1 MRLQPYIRI
10 IYKVLR
16 WMLVAVMLVITA
28 LSLLTGCAEKTQ
40 IELQPTESPTL
51 SYNGGS
57 ASYPASFDNFAELF
71 AASDMV
77 ALGVIDRVVEVIPQK
92 GSLLFTRFAFKTERI
107 YKGGEAGEIV
117 LSITGA
123 PDMPGSD
130 LPEDPLFYPGEK
142 WLLFLHEFDE
152 GLYYD
157 LGPWG
162 RYKIIDGKVYS
173 MNRLADIS
181 WYMQPEL
188 DYAGVAE
195 DEFYADLTETLNGV
209 HLTVFDSNKHPDRS
223 LRFMASITQ
232 TLYPTLWTGEYSP
245 AEVTYSVVRVE
256 DEDSGSEIPLP
267 DGMEVSVSPD
277 RFQAEPRQEYRSTMT
292 IHTTRDLEWG
302 TYWLVI
308 RYEYGDIATGQW
320 QLMVNIRPAGGE
332 VTIDV
337 AGVRETAE

>member
-1 MRLQPYIRI
+1 MITRLSIRTVI
-10 IYKVLR
+10 QVFR
-16 WMLVAVMLVITA
+16 WILVISVPVWIVV
-28 LSLLTGCAEKTQ
+28 SLLAGCEGKTITG
-40 IELQPTESPTL
+40 ISPTETNTL
-51 SYNGGS
+51 SEAGGS
-57 ASYPASFDNFAELF
+57 ASYPSSYDNFAELF

-77 ALGVIDRVVEVIPQK
+77 ALGTVDRVIEVIPQQ
-92 GSLLFTRFAFKTERI
+92 GSLFFTRFVFKTERI
-107 YKGGEAGEIV
+107 YKGGEPGEII

-123 PDMPGSD
+123 PDKPGSD
-130 LPEDPLFYPGEK
+130 LPEDPLFHPGER
-142 WLLFLHEFDE
+142 WVLFLHEFDE

-162 RYKIIDGKVYS
+162 RYQIIDGKVYS

-209 HLTVFDSNKHPDRS
+209 HLTVLDSNKHPDRA

-232 TLYPTLWTGEYSP
+232 TLYPTLWTGKDGP
-245 AEVTYSVVRVE
+245 AEVTYNVVRVE
-256 DEDSGSEIPLP
+256 CEDSDREISLP

-292 IHTTRDLEWG
+292 IHTTRELQWG
-302 TYWLVI
+302 TYWLVV
-308 RYEYGDIATGQW
+308 RYRYGDIATGQW
-320 QLMVNIRPAGGE
+320 QLMVNIHPAGGE
-332 VTIDV
+332 VTIDA
-337 AGVRETAE
+337 AGVREIAE